1 MQKFLTAL
9 LFLLLPF
16 SVFSQEAE
24 WQETEWNED
33 YLFEED
39 TGITITGTAQTSQQM
54 DVIDKEEIER
64 RNAADLAGLL
74 QDALNI
80 NINSYGAFGSQSG
93 VTLRGFDSKRVAFLI
108 DGVPADS
115 ITNGKFDLSQID
127 LNSIERIEVI
137 YGGSDSKFNV
147 SGALGGVINIIT
159 VKKQRQG
166 WRFGG
171 SVSNT
176 SAMPGKYR
184 DRDGIKQ
191 NPHYEDL
198 LDTQNY
204 SLFTA
209 YGGDD
214 FSLTANIFA
223 NRAGNHFLFMD
234 YTNRMR
240 RKDNNEIWDMGAST
254 SAVWEFSNLS
264 KLIASSSFYY
274 GDKNFPTSGF
284 SSRFGVQND
293 FTTRQSLMLEAP
305 RAFHDDLAAELSLTW
320 NFNKLDYTPPEDA
333 ASRHDQQSLNL
344 INRWNWYFSGW
355 LTLRSGLDYSFFFL
369 DSTEYGSRKRHNGG
383 IYITAEFNFDKK
395 VLLIPS
401 IKAVATGETEFE
413 TALVP
418 KLGLVWN
425 ITDSFTLKN
434 NYFRSFKF
442 PDFEELYWTGGG
454 SYGNPDLHPEDGWGG
469 DIGTVWRITESIQFE
484 TAFFTQWIK
493 NSIHWYARP
502 GGIWRP
508 ENVGEAIFFG
518 ADGKISFEFPV
529 SLGFIKKIETSLS
542 YQYLRSYLLSFGYD
556 FDSSKRVPYNPEHTI
571 GGSFGVF
578 WDTGSFLVSGHF
590 ESIRYN
596 DRANLT
602 VLEPYFLL
610 NATVNQKIGGHFS
623 AFAALRNIL
632 NTSYES
638 FYDYPMPGI
647 TLTLGC
653 RFNVEIK

>member
-1 MQKFLTAL
+1 MIFRLVLL

-16 SVFSQEAE
+16 SAFS
-24 WQETEWNED
+24 QETEWDDD
-33 YLFEED
+33 YQFEEEN
-39 TGITITGTAQTSQQM
+39 GITITGTTPTSQQM
-54 DVIDKEEIER
+54 DVIDREEIER
-64 RNAADLAGLL
+64 RNAADLAALL

-80 NINSYGAFGSQSG
+80 NINSYGGYGNQSG
-93 VTLRGFDSKRVAFLI
+93 VTLRGFDSKRIAVLI

-127 LNSIERIEVI
+127 INSIERIEVI
-137 YGGSDSKFNV
+137 YGGSDSRFNV

-176 SAMPGKYR
+176 SALPGKYR

-198 LDTQNY
+198 LDTQKY

-223 NRAGNHFLFMD
+223 NRAENHFLFTD
-234 YTNRMR
+234 YTNRIR
-240 RKDNNEIWDMGAST
+240 RKDNNEIWDMGALS

-284 SSRFGVQND
+284 SSNFGNQTD
-293 FTTRQSLMLEAP
+293 FTTRQSVMFEAP
-305 RAFHDDLAAELSLTW
+305 RAFHDDLAAEISLTW
-320 NFNKLDYTPPEDA
+320 NLNKLDYTPPAGA
-333 ASRHDQQSLNL
+333 ASGHDQQSLNF
-344 INRWNWYFSGW
+344 INRWNWYFSDL
-355 LTLRSGLDYSFFFL
+355 LTLRSGLDYGFFFL
-369 DSTEYGSRKRHNGG
+369 DSTELGNRSRHNGG
-383 IYITAEFNFDKK
+383 IYITAEFNIAKK
-395 VLLIPS
+395 VLIIPS
-401 IKAVATGETEFE
+401 IKAVATGGAEIE

-442 PDFEELYWTGGG
+442 PDFEELYWTSGG
-454 SYGNPDLHPEDGWGG
+454 SYGNPDLHPEDGWGA
-469 DIGTVWRITESIQFE
+469 DIGAEWRITEFVRFE
-484 TAFFTQWIK
+484 SAFFTQWIK
-493 NSIHWYARP
+493 NSIHWYTGPA
-502 GGIWRP
+502 GIWRP
-508 ENVGEAIFFG
+508 ENVGEAVFFG
-518 ADGKISFEFPV
+518 FDSKLDFEIPFSRRP
-529 SLGFIKKIETSLS
+529 FKKIAVSLS
-542 YQYLRSYLLSFGYD
+542 YKYLRSYLLSFGYGFYSD
-556 FDSSKRVPYNPEHTI
+556 KRVPYNPEHTI
-571 GGSFGVF
+571 GGSFGIF
-578 WDTGSFLVSGHF
+578 WDSGSFLVSGHF
-590 ESIRYN
+590 ESVRYD
-596 DRANLT
+596 DRANLK
-602 VLEPYFLL
+602 VLKPYFLL
-610 NATVNQKIGGHFS
+610 NAAVNQKIGERFS